1 MTEPRMDQCACCEGT
16 QALTPQAVANRP
28 GLDALHYRVGTHA
41 AFLETMKARLS
52 SLYLDIP
59 SLELDEEGK
68 QTVDHL
74 TPLQKLTTR
83 SSNDPSIALLD
94 AWATVADVL
103 TFYQERFANEGY
115 LRTATERRSVLELA
129 RLVGYR
135 MRPGVASSV
144 YLAYTLEDSQKDPI
158 VIPAGAKAQSTPV
171 GPDEQMQIFETSEPL
186 EARVAWNT
194 LTPRMSRSQ
203 TAASIQGEG
212 QYSPRVYL
220 KGINTNLK
228 PGDPLLIHFD
238 GELPKLYRVV
248 QLETDAAADRTRV
261 EITDWP
267 EPLAQAKIDVQNA
280 LQDISQRYRD
290 LVAFHVSGTGKIAQR
305 VLQLLV
311 DLENADTAKAS
322 EIHVELQKSL
332 NTVMDNP
339 QAVRLQGWLG
349 GMVQDLGA
357 ALLNAE
363 AGATESSP
371 KAVISPRVFS
381 ILTDPLQRVLSGLA
395 AARSIPPRNT
405 FFLNRDPER
414 LLARR
419 TSDAGVQ
426 VLKAF
431 RSDLG
436 EMVPAA
442 LANVSVTASNP
453 PHVYAFRAVARPFGH
468 NAPARPIRLD
478 NVTRIP
484 VYGEWSIDNPL
495 NEPRPVAA
503 FRAAPLQGD
512 KPLSVKFTSL
522 SSGEVLRHSWQ
533 FGDGQSSTER
543 NPSHTFSDAGIH
555 TVTLTVTNEYGYDSF
570 QALINVNEGGPILM
584 AETNTVNAA
593 APLQTRNHTSNI
605 LFLDAEYNIQDD
617 DWIVLDRAGSVPK
630 EINLKDAGGR
640 VTQQSL
646 AAYGISGKSTRI
658 DLGAQETWLTQ
669 EDDFSAVRQ
678 TVVYVQSEELKVA
691 EEPVTG
697 DICNGAGSDDSDW
710 IELDEL
716 YSDLK
721 SGKWVV
727 IAGERTDVKDA
738 NQQPVPGVHGSEL
751 VMLADVIQDVAREDG
766 RPFYYT
772 EETGTDETN
781 TDTDSET
788 EASPILAGDKVHT
801 WIRLAKPLAYCYKR
815 DVVKLYGN
823 VVKATHGE
831 TRNEVLGGGDASR
844 ALQTF
849 ELRQPPLTYVPAP
862 TPAGAQA
869 ALKVY
874 VNEVEW
880 DETDALAWA
889 GPTDHNYVIR
899 IDDDGKT
906 SLIFG
911 SGEYGARLSTGRENI
926 RAVYRKGIGKPGN
939 VRARQIDQLG
949 TRPLGVKSVI
959 NPIAASGG
967 ADGESRDQAR
977 INAPL
982 AVIALDRLV
991 SVQDYADFARTFAGI
1006 GKDAARRVSD
1016 SQRELAHVTIAGIDD
1031 IPIDKSSDLYRNL
1044 IAAIRRYGDPFQPFQ
1059 VALRELVLLVI
1070 SANIRIL
1077 PKYQWDVVSSAIR
1090 TRLLDTFSFQR
1101 RELGQDVFLSEIIRI
1116 IQMVPGVAYVDVDVF
1131 GGIPEKKVETSSE
1144 GNEQITIRRLL
1155 TPQEIADEV
1164 KKLLNE
1170 SKSDPYQPQ
1179 KRRLGVNVADVEG
1192 GVIHPAQLALLSPQV
1207 PDTLILNRFE
1217 P

>member
-1 MTEPRMDQCACCEGT
+1 MDQCGCCEGT
-16 QALTPQAVANRP
+16 QALTPQAIANRP
-28 GLDALHYRVGTHA
+28 GLATLRYRLGTHA

-52 SLYLDIP
+52 SLNLDIP
-59 SLELDEEGK
+59 SIELGEQGK
-68 QTVDHL
+68 QTIDHL
-74 TPLQKLTTR
+74 TPLLKLTTR

-103 TFYQERFANEGY
+103 TFYQERIANEGY

-171 GPDEQMQIFETSEPL
+171 GPDEQMQTFETSEPL
-186 EARVAWNT
+186 EARATWNA
-194 LTPRMSRSQ
+194 LTPRMSQPQ
-203 TAASIQGEG
+203 TAASIQEG

-228 PGDPLLIHFD
+228 PGDPLLIDFD
-238 GELPKLYRVV
+238 GELRTPYRVV
-248 QLETDAAADRTRV
+248 QLEADAAADRTRV
-261 EITDWP
+261 DLKAWP
-267 EPLAQAKIDVQNA
+267 EPSAQATFNTQND
-280 LQDISQRYRD
+280 LQEISQRYRA
-290 LVAFHVSGTGKIAQR
+290 VEAFHVSGTGKIAQH

-311 DLENADTAKAS
+311 GLENADTAKAS
-322 EIHVELQKSL
+322 EIHAQLEKSL
-332 NTVMDNP
+332 QTAMDNP

-349 GMVQDLGA
+349 GMVQELGA
-357 ALLNAE
+357 ALLKAGAE
-363 AGATESSP
+363 AAEVSP

-395 AARSIPPRNT
+395 AARSVPPRNT
-405 FFLNRDPER
+405 FFLTRDPER

-436 EMVPAA
+436 ETVAAA

-453 PHVYAFRAVARPFGH
+453 PRVYAFRAVARPFGH
-468 NAPARPIRLD
+468 NAPPRPIRLD
-478 NVTRIP
+478 SGTRITIT
-484 VYGEWSIDNPL
+484 GEWSIDNPL

-503 FRAAPLQGD
+503 FRALPLQGT
-512 KPLSVKFTSL
+512 KPLTVKFTSL
-522 SSGEVLRHSWQ
+522 SSGEVLGYSWQ
-533 FGDGQSSTER
+533 FGDGSLSAER
-543 NPSHTFSDAGIH
+543 NPSYTFKEAGIYM
-555 TVTLTVTNEYGYDSF
+555 VTLTVWNEHGQDSF
-570 QALINVNEGGPILM
+570 QSLINVDESGPTLI
-584 AETNTVNAA
+584 AETKAVNAA
-593 APLQTRNHTSNI
+593 ASLQTRNHTSNI

-617 DWIVLDRAGSVPK
+617 DWIMLDRAGSVPK
-630 EINLKDAGGR
+630 KINLKDAGGH
-640 VTQQSL
+640 VNQQSL

-658 DLGAQETWLTQ
+658 NLGAQETWLTQ

-691 EEPVTG
+691 EEPITT
-697 DICNGAGSDDSDW
+697 DICNSAGRDNSDW

-727 IAGERTDVKDA
+727 IAGERTDVKDT

-766 RPFYYT
+766 QPYYYT
-772 EETGTDETN
+772 EETGSAETN
-781 TDTDSET
+781 ADTDSET
-788 EASPILAGDKVHT
+788 GVSPILAGDKVHT
-801 WIRLAKPLAYCYKR
+801 WIRLAKSLAYCYKR

-844 ALQTF
+844 TLQSF
-849 ELRQPPLTYVPAP
+849 ELRQPPLTYVPAL

-869 ALKVY
+869 AIKVY

-880 DETDALAWA
+880 DETDELAWA

-906 SLIFG
+906 GLIFG
-911 SGEYGARLSTGRENI
+911 TGEYGARLPTGQENV

-939 VRARQIDQLG
+939 VRARQIDQLA

-959 NPIAASGG
+959 NPTAASGG
-967 ADGESRDQAR
+967 ADRESRDQAR
-977 INAPL
+977 VNAPL
-982 AVIALDRLV
+982 AVMALDRLL
-991 SVQDYADFARTFAGI
+991 SVQDYADFARMFAGI
-1006 GKDAARRVSD
+1006 GKAAARRVPD
-1016 SQRELAHVTIAGIDD
+1016 SRQELVHVTIAGIDD
-1031 IPIDKSSDLYRNL
+1031 IPIDESSDMYRNL
-1044 IAAIRRYGDPFQPFQ
+1044 LTAIRCYGDPFQPFQ

-1090 TRLLDTFSFQR
+1090 TQLLDTFSFQR
-1101 RELGQDVFLSEIIRI
+1101 RELGQDVFLGEVIRA

-1131 GGIPEKKVETSSE
+1131 GGIPEKRVETIPA
-1144 GNEQITIRRLL
+1144 GNEQVTMRRLL
-1155 TPQEIADEV
+1155 TPQEITAEV
-1164 KKLLNE
+1164 KNLLNE
-1170 SKSDPYQPQ
+1170 SKSDPSQPQ
-1179 KRRLGVNVADVEG
+1179 KRRLGINVADVEG

-1207 PDTLILNRFE
+1207 PDALILNRIE